1 VQRPSD
7 RQVHLILV
15 VVWVLLIPPTIIWWR
30 DSILWV
36 AFMSL
41 YAIITSHWGA
51 YEAAKAKD
59 LAEQAVD
66 ESGAD
71 SRDDG

>member
-1 VQRPSD
+1 MTRPTD
-7 RQVHLILV
+7 RQVHLGLV
-15 VVWVLLIPPTIIWWR
+15 ALWVLLIIPTLIWWR
-30 DSILWV
+30 TSILWI

-59 LAEQAVD
+59 LAEKAVED
-66 ESGAD
+66 VEGGAD
-71 SRDDG
+71 P

>member
-1 VQRPSD
+1 MKRPSD
-7 RQVHLILV
+7 RQVHLAFVAL
-15 VVWVLLIPPTIIWWR
+15 WVLLIIPTLLFWR
-30 DSILWV
+30 ESILWI

-59 LAEQAVD
+59 IAEEAVGD
-66 ESGAD
+66 VEKGNE
-71 SRDDG
+71 

>member
-1 VQRPSD
+1 MTAPSD
-7 RQVHLILV
+7 RQVHLLLLF
-15 VVWVLLIPPTIIWWR
+15 VWVLLLVPTIIWWR

-59 LAEQAVD
+59 IAEEALQ
-66 ESGAD
+66 EGK
-71 SRDDG
+71 

>member
-1 VQRPSD
+1 MKLPHPSD
-7 RQVHLILV
+7 RQVHLALLFTWV
-15 VVWVLLIPPTIIWWR
+15 VLLIPTIIWWR
-30 DSILWV
+30 DSILWI

-59 LAEQAVD
+59 IAEAAREEAEERAPD
-66 ESGAD
+66 
-71 SRDDG
+71 

>member
-1 VQRPSD
+1 MKAPTD
-7 RQVHLILV
+7 RQVHLIAV
-15 VVWVLLIPPTIIWWR
+15 GVWAVLIVPTLIWWR

-59 LAEQAVD
+59 LAEKAV
-66 ESGAD
+66 EEGE
-71 SRDDG
+71 GVGE